1 MIVFEAKL
9 KGTDG
14 QYRLLDEVLRTARFV
29 RNSCLRYWMDH
40 PGKDKYDLNN
50 YCTVLAK
57 EYPWAKKLNS
67 MARQASAERAWSA
80 ISRFYENCKAKKPGK
95 KGFPKFRKEQTHAS
109 VEYKTCGWKLSE
121 DRREITFTDGF
132 KAGTFR
138 MWGTRDLHYYQLD
151 QIKRVRIVRRA
162 DGYYVQFCLSQDRQ
176 ELREPTGKTIGLDVG
191 LTHFY
196 TDSNGQT
203 VDNPRHLRKSEK
215 ALKRLQRKLSHTEKG
230 SKNRAKARNRFSR
243 KHLKVS
249 RQRKDF
255 AVKKALCVIQ
265 SSDLVAYEDLQV
277 RNMVKNSRL
286 AKSISDAAWSAFR
299 QWLEYFGKVYGVV
312 TVAVPPHYTS
322 QNCSSCGKL
331 VKKSLSQR
339 THSCPHCGYVQ
350 DRDWNAA
357 INILEKA
364 LRTVGHTGT
373 NVAGC
378 WSSSPAQEA
387 TRSVSG
393 ENDLCLGEETPL
405 SKPTRRKRKPKE

>member
-14 QYRLLDEVLRTARFV
+14 QYRILDEVLRTACFV
-29 RNSCLRYWMDH
+29 RNACLRYWMDN

-95 KGFPKFRKEQTHAS
+95 KGFPRFRKEQTHAT

-121 DRREITFTDGF
+121 NRREITFTDGF
-132 KAGTFR
+132 KAGTFK
-138 MWGTRDLHYYQLD
+138 MWVTRDLHYYQLD

-162 DGYYVQFCLSQDRQ
+162 DGYYVQFCLSQDRT
-176 ELREPTGKTIGLDVG
+176 EKREPTGKTIGLDVG

-215 ALKRLQRKLSHTEKG
+215 ALKRLSKRLSRTQKG
-230 SKNRAKARNRFSR
+230 SKNRAKARNRLSR

-255 AVKKALCVIQ
+255 AVKLARCVVQ
-265 SSDLVAYEDLQV
+265 SNDLVAYEDLQV
-277 RNMVKNSRL
+277 RNMVKNSKL

-299 QWLEYFGKVYGVV
+299 QWLEYFGKVFGVV
-312 TVAVPPHYTS
+312 TVAVSPHYTS
-322 QNCSSCGKL
+322 ANCSNCGTF
-331 VKKSLSQR
+331 VKKALSQR
-339 THSCPHCGYVQ
+339 THRCHKCGCVL
-350 DRDWNAA
+350 DRDFNAA
-357 INILEKA
+357 INILKKA

-373 NVAGC
+373 NV
-378 WSSSPAQEA
+378 
-387 TRSVSG
+387 SG
-393 ENDLCLGEETPL
+393 ENDLCLGEEIPP
-405 SKPTRRKRKPKE
+405 SKPTRRKRNSLK